1 MGIVTILIICAV
13 VFGICY
19 LVDKGFTKLFRSQAQ
34 HFSGKAVRL
43 SKRYGSIGLLIAVL
57 GLIAVFMGIPEDWV
71 LMVGGA
77 LVLLMGIGLV
87 VYYMSYGVFYDEN
100 SFLFMSLGKK
110 NKTYYYYAIRAQQ
123 LYNNQGHLLIELQ
136 MKDGNVIQLQST
148 MSGCYEFM
156 DHAFAAWLKQTGRR
170 VEDCPYYDPANSCW
184 FPPAMEEK

>member
-19 LVDKGFTKLFRSQAQ
+19 LVDKGFTKLFRSQTQ

-110 NKTYYYYAIRAQQ
+110 NKTYYYNAIRAQQ

>member
-110 NKTYYYYAIRAQQ
+110 NKTYYYNAIRAQQ

>member
-110 NKTYYYYAIRAQQ
+110 NKTYYYNAIRAQQ

-184 FPPAMEEK
+184 FPPAMEDK